1 VQANLIEMREDN
13 PDEVEAFRLRLTA
26 AGVWANKPVP
36 LFPYPGSP
44 EYTRRWGA
52 PDDLAWERAHAQYL
66 GSFDEFSDIQE
77 SRPRALRDLE
87 LVQIGNG

>member
-1 VQANLIEMREDN
+1 MQEDD
-13 PDEVEAFRLRLTA
+13 PEAVESFRIALNA

-66 GSFDEFSDIQE
+66 GSFDDFSDVQD
-77 SRPRALRDLE
+77 SKPRALAELE
-87 LVQIGNG
+87 LVQIQNG